1 MLDANKVPD
10 RSITQKVT
18 DVLANHGMRA
28 PCHITVVTAKG
39 SVTLSGSI
47 QYEHQRQVAVR
58 TTRAVE
64 GVRRVVDQLRVI
76 PKTQHWG

>member
-1 MLDANKVPD
+1 MLDTNKVPD
-10 RSITQKVT
+10 RAITQKVT
-18 DVLANHGMRA
+18 DVLANRGMRA